1 MTLKELTPWRWG
13 GLRRMDD
20 DAPQSSVRNEI
31 DALHREMDRLFEDL
45 WRDRARFPFMKEIG
59 PVSEAWPTV
68 DEAEDEKGY
77 RITVD
82 LPGMD
87 QKDVEVTLGDGLLTI
102 RGEKKQEQEEKH
114 KDYYRKERSF
124 GSFRRVLP
132 VPGEVDENG
141 IKASFNKGVLTV
153 ELPKTEEAQKKVK
166 RIDIQAA

>member
-20 DAPQSSVRNEI
+20 EAPQSSVRREI

-45 WRDRARFPFMKEIG
+45 WRDRARFPFTKEIG

-77 RITVD
+77 RITVE

-87 QKDVEVTLGDGLLTI
+87 EKDVEVTLGDGLLTI
-102 RGEKKQEQEEKH
+102 RGEKKQEQEEKQ

-141 IKASFNKGVLTV
+141 IRASFNKGVLTV